1 MEQFLNTLGPELWDA
16 FTHSLTNMVSTKK
29 LFAFS
34 RGLMLLLIGYLLAK
48 LASKFI
54 NKILEERVSQHHQK
68 LFTRVSFY
76 LVMLLFVVSGLNE
89 MGFQLSVL
97 LGAAGILSVA
107 VGFASQT
114 SASNLISGIFLL
126 GERPFEVGDFIRVG
140 TTAGQV
146 LSIDL
151 LSVKLRTSENLYVR
165 LPNEMLIKSELVN
178 LSKFPI
184 RRLELKIGIA
194 YKEDIGRARSVLMRV
209 AQDYPYVL
217 EEPRP
222 EVVIQALG
230 ASSIDLS
237 FTMWT
242 QARYYRDASDSM
254 YELVKEALDREN
266 IEIPFPHVSVY
277 AGSSTGAIPIKV
289 VADVAAV
296 LAPGTPP
303 QA

>member
-1 MEQFLNTLGPELWDA
+1 MEQFLNSLGPQLWDA
-16 FTHSLTNMVSTKK
+16 FSSSLTKMISTKK

-34 RGLMLLLIGYLLAK
+34 RGILLLFIGYILAK

-54 NKILEERVSQHHQK
+54 NKLLQNRVSQHHQK

-97 LGAAGILSVA
+97 LGAAGIFSVA
-107 VGFASQT
+107 IGFASQT

-140 TTAGQV
+140 ATAGQV

-151 LSVKLRTSENLYVR
+151 LSVKLRTPENLYVR
-165 LPNEMLIKSELVN
+165 IPNETLIKSELIN

-194 YKEDIGRARSVLMRV
+194 YKEDIRKARSVLMRV
-209 AQDYPYVL
+209 AQDYPFVL
-217 EEPRP
+217 EEPKP

-230 ASSIDLS
+230 ASSVDLS

-242 QARYYRDASDSM
+242 QSRKYSATSDMM

-277 AGSSTGAIPIKV
+277 AGSSTGALPIRV
-289 VADVAAV
+289 VSDVAAS
-296 LAPGTPP
+296 LTEGTTKS
-303 QA
+303 

>member
-1 MEQFLNTLGPELWDA
+1 MEQFLNTLGPALWDA
-16 FTHSLTNMVSTKK
+16 FTKSITGMVSTKK
-29 LFAFS
+29 IFAFS
-34 RGLMLLLIGYLLAK
+34 RGLLLLLIGYILAK
-48 LASKFI
+48 LASKFV
-54 NKILEERVSQHHQK
+54 NKILENRVSQHHQK
-68 LFTRVSFY
+68 LFTRLSFY
-76 LVMLLFVVSGLNE
+76 LVMLLFLVSGLNE

-107 VGFASQT
+107 LGFASQT

-140 TTAGQV
+140 STAGQV

-165 LPNEMLIKSELVN
+165 IPNETLIKSELVN

-194 YKEDIGRARSVLMRV
+194 YKEDISRARSVLMRV

-217 EEPRP
+217 EEPKP

-230 ASSIDLS
+230 ASSVDLS

-242 QARYYRDASDSM
+242 QSRYYRDASDMM

-289 VADVAAV
+289 VADAITT
-296 LAPGTPP
+296 LTPTNPP
-303 QA
+303 QS